1 MCGCRLRQL
10 RRARHLTQQQL
21 AWQAGISVQDVSA
34 LARTRR
40 TNPMLRVI
48 EALARALDV
57 TPDALM
63 DALWPDPG

>member
-21 AWQAGISVQDVSA
+21 AWQTGCPSGASRA

-40 TNPMLRVI
+40 TNPML
-48 EALARALDV
+48 ARDGPSTALDV
-57 TPDALM
+57 TPDALI
-63 DALWPDPG
+63 DACHPTP